1 MKMHMK
7 RIVCL
12 LALLLVFAFGWSQTM
27 TIHFK
32 NGNTQKYNMG
42 EIESIEFSQDK
53 NDVIDNVSIVGVWEC
68 TYYELDTDYPEMFD
82 ESAMQI
88 GDRVCFKS
96 DGTYYTEYKVQ
107 NNETGRWSLNGN
119 TLTVAV
125 DASISAF
132 DILQTLFLSWSNLIT
147 SLKKCT
153 YFT

>member
-1 MKMHMK
+1 MISVMR

-27 TIHFK
+27 TVHFK

-88 GDRVCFKS
+88 GDRVCFK
-96 DGTYYTEYKVQ
+96 
-107 NNETGRWSLNGN
+107 
-119 TLTVAV
+119 
-125 DASISAF
+125 
-132 DILQTLFLSWSNLIT
+132 NLAQKYIFINIQ
-147 SLKKCT
+147 SMKKQI
-153 YFT
+153 